1 MDGEPLSRQIVM
13 TAKTIKELFEDAL
26 AHEGATLATWVVLNG
41 VERGRWASQTGL
53 ARELRIEGATVT
65 RHLDRLEREGLVA
78 RSRDREDRRQI
89 SVELTAAGK
98 ALHRRLRSVARRLDD
113 RVCADL
119 TGKDRSDLQRVL
131 ERIRTNVGGEAWTP
145 ASTSGSQR

>member
-1 MDGEPLSRQIVM
+1 MESEPLSRQVVM
-13 TAKTIKELFEDAL
+13 TAKTIKALFEDAL
-26 AHEGATLATWVVLNG
+26 ASEGATLATWVVLNG

-53 ARELRIEGATVT
+53 AKELRIEGATVT
-65 RHLDRLEREGLVA
+65 RHLDRLEREGLVT
-78 RSRDREDRRQI
+78 RSRDLEDRRQI

-119 TGKDRSDLQRVL
+119 TDEDRSDLQRVL
-131 ERIRTNVGGEAWTP
+131 ERIRTNVGGETWIP
-145 ASTSGSQR
+145 ASTSGSPR

>member
-1 MDGEPLSRQIVM
+1 MESEPLSRQVVM

-26 AHEGATLATWVVLNG
+26 AGQDATLATWVVLNG

-53 ARELRIEGATVT
+53 AKELRIEGATVT
-65 RHLDRLEREGLVA
+65 RHLDRLEREGLVT
-78 RSRDREDRRQI
+78 RSRDLEDRRQI

-119 TGKDRSDLQRVL
+119 TDKDLSDLQRVL
-131 ERIRTNVGGEAWTP
+131 ERIRTNVGGETWIP
-145 ASTSGSQR
+145 ASTSGSRR

>member
-1 MDGEPLSRQIVM
+1 MESEPLSRQIVM

-26 AHEGATLATWVVLNG
+26 AQQDATLATWVVLNG

-53 ARELRIEGATVT
+53 AKELRIEGATVT
-65 RHLDRLEREGLVA
+65 RHLDRLEREGPGTRA
-78 RSRDREDRRQI
+78 RDLEDRRQI

-113 RVCADL
+113 RVCAGL
-119 TGKDRSDLQRVL
+119 AGKDRS
-131 ERIRTNVGGEAWTP
+131 G
-145 ASTSGSQR
+145 

>member
-1 MDGEPLSRQIVM
+1 MEGQPLSRQVVM
-13 TAKTIKELFEDAL
+13 TAKIIKELFEDAL

-53 ARELRIEGATVT
+53 AKELRVQGGAGA
-65 RHLDRLEREGLVA
+65 RHRDRLGREGLVP
-78 RSRDREDRRQI
+78 RSRDVEDRRQI

-113 RVCADL
+113 RVCAGL
-119 TGKDRSDLQRVL
+119 THKDRSDPERV
-131 ERIRTNVGGEAWTP
+131 RRRTRAT
-145 ASTSGSQR
+145 

>member
-1 MDGEPLSRQIVM
+1 MEAEPLSRQVVM

-26 AHEGATLATWVVLNG
+26 AREGATLATWVVLNG

-53 ARELRIEGATVT
+53 AKELRIEGATVT
-65 RHLDRLEREGLVA
+65 RHLDRLEREGLVT
-78 RSRDREDRRQI
+78 RSRDLEDRRQI

-119 TGKDRSDLQRVL
+119 TDEDRSDLQRVL
-131 ERIRTNVGGEAWTP
+131 ERIRTNVGGETWIR
-145 ASTSGSQR
+145 ASTSGSTR

>member
-1 MDGEPLSRQIVM
+1 MESEPLSRQVVM

-26 AHEGATLATWVVLNG
+26 AGEGATLATWVVLNG
-41 VERGRWASQTGL
+41 VERGRWASQTRL
-53 ARELRIEGATVT
+53 AKELRIEGATVT
-65 RHLDRLEREGLVA
+65 RHLDRLEREGLVT
-78 RSRDREDRRQI
+78 RSRDLEDRRQI

-119 TGKDRSDLQRVL
+119 TAEDRSDLQRVL
-131 ERIRTNVGGEAWTP
+131 ERIRTNVGGETWIP
-145 ASTSGSQR
+145 ASTSGLQR

>member
-1 MDGEPLSRQIVM
+1 MEGEPLSRQVVM

-26 AHEGATLATWVVLNG
+26 AREGATLATWVVLNG

-53 ARELRIEGATVT
+53 AKELRIEGATVT
-65 RHLDRLEREGLVA
+65 RHLDRLEREGLVT
-78 RSRDREDRRQI
+78 RSRDLEDRRQI

-119 TGKDRSDLQRVL
+119 TDKDRSDLQRVL
-131 ERIRTNVGGEAWTP
+131 ERIRTNVGGETWIP
-145 ASTSGSQR
+145 ASTSGSPR

>member
-1 MDGEPLSRQIVM
+1 METEPLSRQVVM

-26 AHEGATLATWVVLNG
+26 AREGATLATWVVLNG

-53 ARELRIEGATVT
+53 AKELRIEGATVT
-65 RHLDRLEREGLVA
+65 RHLDRLE
-78 RSRDREDRRQI
+78 REDRRQI

-119 TGKDRSDLQRVL
+119 TDEDRSDLQRVL
-131 ERIRTNVGGEAWTP
+131 ERIRTNVGGETWIP
-145 ASTSGSQR
+145 ASTSGSPR

>member
-1 MDGEPLSRQIVM
+1 MEAEPLSRQVVM

-26 AHEGATLATWVVLNG
+26 AREGATLATWVVLNG

-53 ARELRIEGATVT
+53 AKELRIEGATVT
-65 RHLDRLEREGLVA
+65 RHLDRLVT
-78 RSRDREDRRQI
+78 RSRDLEDRRQI

-119 TGKDRSDLQRVL
+119 TDEDRSDLQRVL
-131 ERIRTNVGGEAWTP
+131 ERIRTNVGGETWIP
-145 ASTSGSQR
+145 ASTSGSPR